1 MEDGRGQPDCRVS
14 ESSHPE
20 TRDLSTRG
28 ASWLAKISGLAVG
41 YSVYA
46 AEKAGSLFTDA
57 GRMSVQ
63 LLARPVDVRK
73 VLLVKTSDLVQRK
86 PAVRQADPLWQR
98 LGWLSRDLSHL
109 LKEKESQVL
118 APLRHKGAA
127 EPNSAAVESIEAA
140 IRQHKLDIAQL
151 HKELKTLRVQ
161 REAQP
166 ASTDATGTPECLPEP
181 PAIQREPIA
190 VVAPADA
197 SAKDIVEVP
206 AGEEVLADEPVPIE
220 QKQPDEQQAPLKQ
233 ERPQEALAPLEQ
245 EQPEDPQV
253 RDGVPQPAPVLAG
266 EAANTEE
273 IMVTQELAPAEPSE
287 ATPGPV
293 LPDKPVLPEQPEP
306 VREPRGVE
314 LFPRPRSKRVSMEDI
329 VRQAEFTLASQKMA
343 FVEVVRGVE
352 STGYLTER
360 TARRLRD
367 IENPAV
373 NGLLM
378 ALAEH
383 PHEATR
389 ARSLDA
395 LTERQAQ
402 EALPMFQLATADEST
417 RVRTAALS
425 GLYRVGG
432 EKAVPFLTRALKDAD
447 PTVRHR
453 AVTCLACLGTQD
465 VAPKLLGLMKD
476 TDASVRRAVISS
488 LRTLKSTTAVPRL
501 IEALDDEDA
510 QVREAAHKTLKEL
523 SHRNIMFNPRG
534 SPEER
539 AKAKAR
545 WKAWWREQ
553 RLSS

>member
-1 MEDGRGQPDCRVS
+1 
-14 ESSHPE
+14 
-20 TRDLSTRG
+20 
-28 ASWLAKISGLAVG
+28 
-41 YSVYA
+41 
-46 AEKAGSLFTDA
+46 
-57 GRMSVQ
+57 
-63 LLARPVDVRK
+63 
-73 VLLVKTSDLVQRK
+73 
-86 PAVRQADPLWQR
+86 
-98 LGWLSRDLSHL
+98 
-109 LKEKESQVL
+109 
-118 APLRHKGAA
+118 
-127 EPNSAAVESIEAA
+127 
-140 IRQHKLDIAQL
+140 
-151 HKELKTLRVQ
+151 
-161 REAQP
+161 
-166 ASTDATGTPECLPEP
+166 
-181 PAIQREPIA
+181 
-190 VVAPADA
+190 
-197 SAKDIVEVP
+197 
-206 AGEEVLADEPVPIE
+206 
-220 QKQPDEQQAPLKQ
+220 
-233 ERPQEALAPLEQ
+233 
-245 EQPEDPQV
+245 
-253 RDGVPQPAPVLAG
+253 
-266 EAANTEE
+266 
-273 IMVTQELAPAEPSE
+273 MVTQELAPAEPSE
-287 ATPGPV
+287 ATLESV
-293 LPDKPVLPEQPEP
+293 LPAKPVFPEQPEP
-306 VREPRGVE
+306 APEPRGVE
-314 LFPRPRSKRVSMEDI
+314 LFPRPRSKRLSMEDI
-329 VRQAEFTLASQKMA
+329 VSQAEFTLASQKMA
-343 FVEVVRGVE
+343 FVEVVQGVE

-373 NGLLM
+373 NELLM

-402 EALPMFQLATADEST
+402 EALPIFQLATADESA

-432 EKAVPFLTRALKDAD
+432 EKAVPFLTRALKDDD

-523 SHRNIMFNPRG
+523 SHRNIMFNPQG

>member
-1 MEDGRGQPDCRVS
+1 MEDGRGQPDSRMS
-14 ESSHPE
+14 ESSHQE

-46 AEKAGSLFTDA
+46 AEKAGSLFTDV
-57 GRMSVQ
+57 GRMSVEV
-63 LLARPVDVRK
+63 LARPTDVRK
-73 VLLVKTSDLVQRK
+73 LLLVKTSDLIQRK

-98 LGWLSRDLSHL
+98 LRRLSRDLSHL

-118 APLRHKGAA
+118 APLHREGAA
-127 EPNSAAVESIEAA
+127 EPNSAALESIEAA

-161 REAQP
+161 RKAQP

-197 SAKDIVEVP
+197 SAKDIVEVH
-206 AGEEVLADEPVPIE
+206 AGEEVLADVPVPVE
-220 QKQPDEQQAPLKQ
+220 QKQPDEQQAPL
-233 ERPQEALAPLEQ
+233 EQ
-245 EQPEDPQV
+245 QQPEDPQAW
-253 RDGVPQPAPVLAG
+253 DGAPQPAPVLAG
-266 EAANTEE
+266 ETANTEE
-273 IMVTQELAPAEPSE
+273 TMVTQELAPAEPSE
-287 ATPGPV
+287 ATVESV
-293 LPDKPVLPEQPEP
+293 LPDKPVFPEQPEP
-306 VREPRGVE
+306 APEPRGVE
-314 LFPRPRSKRVSMEDI
+314 LFPRPRSKRLSMEDI
-329 VRQAEFTLASQKMA
+329 VSQAEFTLASQKMA
-343 FVEVVRGVE
+343 FVEVVQGVE

-373 NGLLM
+373 NELLM

-402 EALPMFQLATADEST
+402 EAIPIFQLATADESA

-432 EKAVPFLTRALKDAD
+432 EKAVPFLTRALKDDD

-488 LRTLKSTTAVPRL
+488 LRTLKSATAVPRL

-523 SHRNIMFNPRG
+523 SHRNIMFNPQG

>member
-1 MEDGRGQPDCRVS
+1 MEVIEGVVVMEDGRGQPDSRMS
-14 ESSHPE
+14 ESSHQE

-46 AEKAGSLFTDA
+46 AEKAGSLFTDV
-57 GRMSVQ
+57 GRMSVEV
-63 LLARPVDVRK
+63 LARPTDVRK
-73 VLLVKTSDLVQRK
+73 LLLVKTSNLVQRK

-98 LGWLSRDLSHL
+98 LRRLSRDLSHL

-118 APLRHKGAA
+118 APLHRKGAA
-127 EPNSAAVESIEAA
+127 EPNSA
-140 IRQHKLDIAQL
+140 
-151 HKELKTLRVQ
+151 
-161 REAQP
+161 
-166 ASTDATGTPECLPEP
+166 
-181 PAIQREPIA
+181 
-190 VVAPADA
+190 
-197 SAKDIVEVP
+197 EVTWQ
-206 AGEEVLADEPVPIE
+206 EVLADVPVPIE
-220 QKQPDEQQAPLKQ
+220 QKQPDEQQAPL
-233 ERPQEALAPLEQ
+233 EQ
-245 EQPEDPQV
+245 QQPEDPQAW
-253 RDGVPQPAPVLAG
+253 DGAPQPAPVLAG

-273 IMVTQELAPAEPSE
+273 TMVTQELAPAEQSE
-287 ATPGPV
+287 ATRESV
-293 LPDKPVLPEQPEP
+293 LPAKPVFPEQPEP
-306 VREPRGVE
+306 APEPRGVE
-314 LFPRPRSKRVSMEDI
+314 LFPRPRSKRLSMEDI
-329 VRQAEFTLASQKMA
+329 VSQAEFTLASQKMA
-343 FVEVVRGVE
+343 FVEVVQGVE

-373 NGLLM
+373 NELLM

-402 EALPMFQLATADEST
+402 EAIPIFQLATADESA

-432 EKAVPFLTRALKDAD
+432 EKAVPFLTRALKDDD

-488 LRTLKSTTAVPRL
+488 LRTLKSATAVPRL

-523 SHRNIMFNPRG
+523 SHRNIMFNPQG

>member
-1 MEDGRGQPDCRVS
+1 MEVGRGQPEPRVS
-14 ESSHPE
+14 ESSYQG

-73 VLLVKTSDLVQRK
+73 VLLVKTSDLIQRK

-98 LGWLSRDLSHL
+98 LRRLSRDLSHL

-118 APLRHKGAA
+118 APLHRKDAA
-127 EPNSAAVESIEAA
+127 EPDSAEVAG
-140 IRQHKLDIAQL
+140 
-151 HKELKTLRVQ
+151 
-161 REAQP
+161 RE
-166 ASTDATGTPECLPEP
+166 
-181 PAIQREPIA
+181 
-190 VVAPADA
+190 VFAD
-197 SAKDIVEVP
+197 VP
-206 AGEEVLADEPVPIE
+206 APIE
-220 QKQPDEQQAPLKQ
+220 QKQPHEQQAPL
-233 ERPQEALAPLEQ
+233 EQ
-245 EQPEDPQV
+245 QQPEDPQAW
-253 RDGVPQPAPVLAG
+253 DGAPQPAPVLAG

-273 IMVTQELAPAEPSE
+273 TMVTQELGPAEQSE
-287 ATPGPV
+287 ATP
-293 LPDKPVLPEQPEP
+293 DPVLPEQPKP
-306 VREPRGVE
+306 AREPRGVE
-314 LFPRPRSKRVSMEDI
+314 LFPRPRSKRVSME
-329 VRQAEFTLASQKMA
+329 LASQKMA
-343 FVEVVRGVE
+343 FIEVVRGVE
-352 STGYLTER
+352 STGFLTER

-373 NGLLM
+373 NELLM

-389 ARSLDA
+389 VRSLDA

-402 EALPMFQLATADEST
+402 EAIPIFQLATADESA

-432 EKAVPFLTRALKDAD
+432 EKAVPFLTRALKDDD

-488 LRTLKSTTAVPRL
+488 LRTLKSATAVPRL

-523 SHRNIMFNPRG
+523 SHRNIMFNPQG